1 MTLYFKP
8 PVSNSGA
15 LVWGSRVDSFPPAG
29 SFFIVIYALP
39 LILRAAGRLNIEA
52 CPSRVCEAPGAGYA
66 RTGEWEN
73 GERNADCQ
81 EDQQ

>member
-1 MTLYFKP
+1 M
-8 PVSNSGA
+8 
-15 LVWGSRVDSFPPAG
+15 
-29 SFFIVIYALP
+29 IYALP
-39 LILRAAGRLNIEA
+39 LILRAAGRLKIEA
-52 CPSRVCEAPGAGYA
+52 RPSRVCVKAPGAGYA